1 MFVDGFMRVRLEDV
15 CEKGTSNLKLSEV
28 VDKNGTYDVYGASG
42 LIGKVDFYHQG
53 EPYVAIVKD
62 GARIGRTMLLP
73 KNSSIIGTMQYLLP
87 NKKVMP
93 KHFHAVIQITKAV

>member
-1 MFVDGFMRVRLEDV
+1 MRVRLEDV

-62 GARIGRTMLLP
+62 GAGIGRTMR
-73 KNSSIIGTMQYLLP
+73 
-87 NKKVMP
+87 V
-93 KHFHAVIQITKAV
+93 